1 MNPAHGYQPHPAGTA
16 RPMIGLWGYALN
28 TASLYGEVLLR
39 SRFGERHLTLG
50 GVVLGILGIQFL
62 PMILVA
68 VFTYLLS
75 SFLLGSMGG
84 LFAALM
90 TTQLPWANGTVY
102 FHLFFITFLARA
114 CWHFCEME
122 YRRRYG
128 LQVLST
134 YSGMPNVLWRV
145 IPGLGQNEAAIKRF
159 GEPAVLLLF
168 ALWVRQSDFLLT
180 LYLATS
186 AVAMFVK
193 GNMELMQVH
202 QRIYETQDQL
212 LEAQALS
219 GHVRGPSHQ
228 PGDVRGV
235 ATPAVLNGYPAHQAR
250 ALTHTFQQQAP
261 FAPLP
266 WAVPPEAA
274 VSTFACDLDPAYQRL
289 LSTPVPPEPL
299 VGGWYE
305 SIADEPLSGEWYESV
320 SEPESLPANLAD
332 EAVSEPAMMIQCPR
346 CRKGLRFR
354 PEFVGRTKRCGNRDC
369 GYRFLITNDIPQFPV
384 PVRFGVTHV
393 C

>member
-1 MNPAHGYQPHPAGTA
+1 MNPAHGYHPQPADTT
-16 RPMIGLWGYALN
+16 RPMIGLWGYVLN

-75 SFLLGSMGG
+75 SFLLGSMAG
-84 LFAALM
+84 LFAAAM
-90 TTQLPWANGTVY
+90 TTQLPWAQGTVC
-102 FHLFFITFLARA
+102 FHLFFLLFLARA

-186 AVAMFVK
+186 ALAMFVK
-193 GNMELMQVH
+193 GNMEMMHVH
-202 QRIYETQDQL
+202 QRIYDTQDQL

-219 GHVRGPSHQ
+219 GHVRGPSQQ

-235 ATPAVLNGYPAHQAR
+235 ATPAVLDGYPAHQAR
-250 ALTHTFQQQAP
+250 ALTHTLQQQAP

-266 WAVPPEAA
+266 WTAPPDAPLA
-274 VSTFACDLDPAYQRL
+274 SFTSDLGPEYQRL
-289 LSTPVPPEPL
+289 LSAPVPDEPL
-299 VGGWYE
+299 VGDWYE
-305 SIADEPLSGEWYESV
+305 SAEDETLTGEWYESV
-320 SEPESLPANLAD
+320 SEPESSSANLAD
-332 EAVSEPAMMIQCPR
+332 DTPREHATMIKCPG
-346 CRKGLRFR
+346 CGKGLRFR
-354 PEFVGRTKRCGNRDC
+354 PEFIGRTKRCGNHEC
-369 GYRFLITNDIPQFPV
+369 GQRFLITNDLRLYRV
-384 PVRFGVTHV
+384 PARLGAAHV
-393 C
+393 H